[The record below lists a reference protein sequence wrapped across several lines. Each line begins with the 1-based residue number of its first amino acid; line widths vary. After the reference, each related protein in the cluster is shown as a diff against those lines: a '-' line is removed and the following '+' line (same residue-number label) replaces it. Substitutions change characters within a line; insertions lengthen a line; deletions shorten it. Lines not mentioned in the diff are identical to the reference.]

1 MTIPRRDLRF
11 IPKRKT
17 NMTDH
22 IVDADEMDAL
32 RQHIRTK
39 MAERSLA
46 MTDVA
51 RQTGIPYG
59 TFSSWMGNTYRGRQ
73 NPIAEQA
80 RHWLAGLEAADRTR
94 ALAPKAP
101 GFLQTPTAG
110 AILATLEHAQFM
122 PEFVVITGAP
132 GARLCAAQHQC
143 VADHGR
149 AHHVHPARGVGRI
162 GGSDWRAFARP
173 FHAAA
178 FAQPDQ
184 AHGRQPGAD
193 PGG

>member
-1 MTIPRRDLRF
+1 MSDQ
-11 IPKRKT
+11 
-17 NMTDH
+17 

-94 ALAPKAP
+94 ALARQWLPPILPAP
-101 GFLQTPTAG
+101 RAG
-110 AILATLEHAQFM
+110 WTWW
-122 PEFVVITGAP
+122 
-132 GARLCAAQHQC
+132 AR
-143 VADHGR
+143 R
-149 AHHVHPARGVGRI
+149 
-162 GGSDWRAFARP
+162 
-173 FHAAA
+173 
-178 FAQPDQ
+178 
-184 AHGRQPGAD
+184 
-193 PGG
+193 